1 MNKILVLSFFII
13 IAVFVGWRIV
23 FAGYGGCPGGEPE
36 PCDDCEIGS
45 PGCGCR
51 HDPGTPEYDNDPACW
66 EGVNYLILTLNNTD
80 VCGGKVLLKWNKY
93 LGAITYVVYKV
104 TDENQEPIMLAEVVE
119 LSYITTATY
128 GDSFYVV
135 AFGPEG
141 SEMGET
147 SISNYVMVKLSP
159 RDWGVDPSPICSDNF
174 LLTAITTS
182 SCGSKVDLTFP
193 AVAGTAKYAIYKNG
207 QYLGYIDGDGMDEH
221 VSEVPA
227 GKYYTVT
234 VNAASSPADVF
245 KVYAF
250 SASDAWDPYGV
261 IPSSVKSSNEASA
274 CPSVICSIPA
284 PVLMAATSDSCG
296 GKVEL
301 SWSVTFGSLKL
312 IRHVFLSTFYDLSN
326 DLFPTLLGFK
336 IFKNGELL
344 TTTAATA
351 YSFTTRA
358 VLSDVF
364 TVVGF

>member
-1 MNKILVLSFFII
+1 MAI
-13 IAVFVGWRIV
+13 FVGWRIV

-51 HDPGTPEYDNDPACW
+51 HEPGTPEYDNDPACW
-66 EGVNYLILTLNNTD
+66 EGVNYIILTLNNTD

-93 LGAITYVVYKV
+93 YGAITYVVYKV
-104 TDENQEPIMLAEVVE
+104 TGENQEPIALAEVVE

-147 SISNYVMVKLSP
+147 SISNHVMVKLSP

-207 QYLGYIDGDGMDEH
+207 HYLEYIDGDGMDEY

-227 GKYYTVT
+227 DKYYTVT
-234 VNAASSPADVF
+234 VNANASPYPDVF

-250 SASDAWDPYGV
+250 STSDVWDPYGS
-261 IPSSVKSSNEASA
+261 IPSSVRSSNEASA
-274 CPSVICSIPA
+274 CPSVIC
-284 PVLMAATSDSCG
+284 PVATPILTAATSDSCG
-296 GKVEL
+296 GKVGL
-301 SWSVTFGSLKL
+301 SWVVLSSGFKL
-312 IRHVFLSTFYDLSN
+312 IRHVFLSTFYDHSN
-326 DLFPTLLGFK
+326 DVFSVPVGFK

-344 TTTAATA
+344 ITTTEAV